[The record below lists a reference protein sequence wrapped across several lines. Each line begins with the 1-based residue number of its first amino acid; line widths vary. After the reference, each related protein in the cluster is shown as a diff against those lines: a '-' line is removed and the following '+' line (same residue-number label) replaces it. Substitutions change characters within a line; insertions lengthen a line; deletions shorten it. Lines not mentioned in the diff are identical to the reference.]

1 MYLKFYGF
9 TKKPFNLI
17 PDPEFMHFSEKHKL
31 AYSLLEYGVYEQ
43 TGLTVITGEIGS
55 GKTTLLR
62 YLLKQMNHQE
72 IVVGLIDNT
81 HESLG
86 DLPSWIATAFN
97 IEYEGQ
103 DKAKLYRE
111 IQNFIIKQYS
121 AGKRVLLIV
130 DEAQN
135 MSDTTLEELRL
146 LMNINSGSDLLLQ
159 IILVGQPELLTT
171 LLKPSLTQLAQRVS
185 VEYHLEALSLTEAQA
200 YISHRIRTANGE
212 REIFDQLAIEQI
224 YEYSGGIP
232 RLINVLCDNALVYGY
247 ALDREL
253 IGGDII
259 VDVVKTRKI
268 GALNRNNKVVDSVAS
283 SL

>member
-1 MYLKFYGF
+1 MYLKYYGCN
-9 TKKPFNLI
+9 KKPFNLM
-17 PDPEFMHFSEKHKL
+17 PDPAFMHFSEKHKL

-62 YLLKQMNHQE
+62 YLLKKIDYQE

-86 DLPSWIATAFN
+86 DLPTWIATAFN
-97 IEYEGQ
+97 IEYKDQ

-111 IQNFIIKQYS
+111 IQHYIIKQYA

-135 MSDTTLEELRL
+135 MSDATLEELRL
-146 LMNINSGSDLLLQ
+146 LMNINSGNDLLLQ

-171 LLKPSLTQLAQRVS
+171 LLKPNLTQLAQRVS
-185 VEYHLEALSLTEAQA
+185 VEYHLESLSLAETQS
-200 YISHRIRTANGE
+200 YINHRLSAAHCE
-212 REIFDQLAIEQI
+212 RQIFDQLAIEQI
-224 YEYSGGIP
+224 YKYSGGIP

-247 ALDREL
+247 ALNRD
-253 IGGDII
+253 IVGGDII
-259 VDVVKTRKI
+259 LDVVKSRKI
-268 GALNRNNKVVDSVAS
+268 GALNRSSKVSESVQVQP
-283 SL
+283 

>member
-1 MYLKFYGF
+1 MYLKFYGL

-31 AYSLLEYGVYEQ
+31 AYSLLEYGIYEQ

-62 YLLKQMNHQE
+62 YLLKKINYQE
-72 IVVGLIDNT
+72 IIVGLIDNT
-81 HESLG
+81 HESWG
-86 DLPSWIATAFN
+86 DLPTWIATAFN
-97 IEYEGQ
+97 IEYTGQ

-111 IQNFIIKQYS
+111 IQHYIIQQYS

-135 MSDTTLEELRL
+135 MSEATLEELRL

-171 LLKPSLTQLAQRVS
+171 LLNPGLTQLAQRVS
-185 VEYHLEALSLTEAQA
+185 VEYHLEALSLEETQA
-200 YISHRIRTANGE
+200 YINYRVCAASGDRD
-212 REIFDQLAIEQI
+212 IFDDLAIDQI
-224 YEYSGGIP
+224 YKYSGGIP

-247 ALDREL
+247 ALDRNI
-253 IGGDII
+253 IGGD
-259 VDVVKTRKI
+259 VVLDVLKSRKI
-268 GALNRNNKVVDSVAS
+268 FLSGKHQQQIES
-283 SL
+283 

>member
-1 MYLKFYGF
+1 MYLKHYGL

-62 YLLKQMNHQE
+62 YLLKKMNYQE

-86 DLPSWIATAFN
+86 DLPTWIATAFN
-97 IEYEGQ
+97 IEYSNQ

-111 IQNFIIKQYS
+111 IQNYIIKQYS

-135 MSDTTLEELRL
+135 MNENTLEELRL

-185 VEYHLEALSLTEAQA
+185 VEYHLEALTLQETQA
-200 YISHRIRTANGE
+200 YINHRLLIAQCDHQV
-212 REIFDQLAIEQI
+212 FDQLAIEQI
-224 YEYSGGIP
+224 YKYSGGIP
-232 RLINVLCDNALVYGY
+232 RLINVLSDNALVYGY
-247 ALDREL
+247 ALNRNN
-253 IGGDII
+253 IGGDVILDII
-259 VDVVKTRKI
+259 KSRRIFSSGKLQKQNVD
-268 GALNRNNKVVDSVAS
+268 
-283 SL
+283 

>member
-62 YLLKQMNHQE
+62 YLLKKMNHQE

-81 HESLG
+81 HDSLG
-86 DLPSWIATAFN
+86 DLPGWIATAFN
-97 IEYEGQ
+97 IDYQGQ

-111 IQNFIIKQYS
+111 IQHYIIKQYS

-135 MSDTTLEELRL
+135 MSDATLEELRL

-171 LLKPSLTQLAQRVS
+171 LLKPNLTQLAQRVS
-185 VEYHLEALSLTEAQA
+185 VEYHLEALSLTETNA
-200 YISHRIRTANGE
+200 YISHRVKTANGGG
-212 REIFDQLAIEQI
+212 EIFDQLAIEQI
-224 YEYSGGIP
+224 YKYSGGIP

-259 VDVVKTRKI
+259 LDVVKTRKI
-268 GALNRNNKVVDSVAS
+268 GALNRNSKNTEIV
-283 SL
+283 

>member
-1 MYLKFYGF
+1 MYLKYYGF
-9 TKKPFNLI
+9 TQKPFNLI
-17 PDPEFMHFSEKHKL
+17 PNPEFMHFSEKHKL

-62 YLLKQMNHQE
+62 YLLKKINYQE

-86 DLPSWIATAFN
+86 DLPTWIATAFN
-97 IEYEGQ
+97 IEYSDQ

-111 IQNFIIKQYS
+111 IQHYIIKQYS
-121 AGKRVLLIV
+121 EGKRVLLIV

-146 LMNINSGSDLLLQ
+146 LMNINSGGDLLLQ

-171 LLKPSLTQLAQRVS
+171 LLKPNLTQLAQRVS
-185 VEYHLEALSLTEAQA
+185 VEYHLEALSLVETNA
-200 YISHRIRTANGE
+200 YINHRVHTANCD

-224 YEYSGGIP
+224 YKYSGGIP

-253 IGGDII
+253 IGGDI
-259 VDVVKTRKI
+259 VLDVVKTRKI
-268 GALNRNNKVVDSVAS
+268 GALNRIERNANIS
-283 SL
+283 